1 MQYGSKISVEMVKKA
16 LNQADDGIMM
26 LDKNGIVIYTN
37 EAYLRMTQP
46 VTGGMVGHR
55 LQEYVDMGQ
64 VRQAAAL
71 IALEEDRKVITTTVI
86 RDEMPILVSCSP
98 VHNEDGELECI
109 LTITKDQTDFVA
121 VQEEIANCQRQMRQL
136 ERAIQISTSFDS
148 NIVAASPEMK
158 KVLEL
163 ANHIKD
169 INATV
174 IIRGESGTGKD
185 VVARYIHSHSGY
197 ADKPFITIN
206 CGSVPESL
214 LESELFGYVAGSFT
228 GASRQGKQ
236 GLLEAA
242 GDGVLFLDEVGDLPK
257 AMQVKLLRVLEN
269 RTFMKVGDT
278 KERPFNARIISATN
292 RDLESMIRTGEFRE
306 DLYYRLN
313 VVSIHVPSLR
323 ERRDDIVPL
332 ALYYLKYYNQKYSRQ
347 KIMSAELLQRMGGL
361 VWPGNV
367 RELKNGVERMV
378 IMEQEDVLSVRSLE
392 FLHMDKTEQPVMN
405 GSIMVSGIMPLG
417 KALEETER
425 QILLQA
431 KQMYGSCRKIADA
444 LGVDYTTVARK
455 LKRYGTTK

>member
-37 EAYLRMTQP
+37 EAYLRMTQSD
-46 VTGGMVGHR
+46 TGGMVGHR

-86 RDEMPILVSCSP
+86 RDEIPILVSCSP

-323 ERRDDIVPL
+323 ERKDDIVPL
-332 ALYYLKYYNQKYSRQ
+332 ALYYLKYYNQKYSR
-347 KIMSAELLQRMGGL
+347 KS
-361 VWPGNV
+361 
-367 RELKNGVERMV
+367 
-378 IMEQEDVLSVRSLE
+378 
-392 FLHMDKTEQPVMN
+392 
-405 GSIMVSGIMPLG
+405 
-417 KALEETER
+417 
-425 QILLQA
+425 QA
-431 KQMYGSCRKIADA
+431 KNAVLFQQTILRYFVHFWQHEKAARQSPAGSLCFIVLFPCYFRVLCVRFSLKYERTGAARPPPPSTRPAPCSHSARLKPSLGSCSSRFGFA
-444 LGVDYTTVARK
+444 
-455 LKRYGTTK
+455 